1 MTDAGHP
8 QRLVCGRV
16 RANAV
21 GLRRGDELLAHAG
34 PFQRLMQE

>member
-8 QRLVCGRV
+8 QQLVCGRV

-21 GLRRGDELLAHAG
+21 GLRREDELLARAG
-34 PFQRLMQE
+34 PFLRLMRE